1 MYQPLLHHVLEGHS
15 AELPGVGYLV
25 PEIIAA
31 RKDVAN
37 ALLHP
42 PFLRIN
48 FQTTAPD
55 SVTSTGMRSFA
66 DAAFHLQGVLGRSN
80 EAYVPGIGNFF
91 FQEGKLLFN
100 QEPVAMEFAPPAPAT
115 RIVRTGEAHAMVVG
129 DSDTT
134 TEEMTAYYDDIDQ
147 TSTHDRWWVGALI
160 LLGIAL
166 VGIIVYYLAFRQGA
180 ASLGPLQF

>member
-15 AELPGVGYLV
+15 AELPGVGFLV
-25 PEIIAA
+25 PEVIAA

-55 SVTSTGMRSFA
+55 SVTSTGLRSFA
-66 DAAFHLQGVLGRSN
+66 DAAFHLQGELGRAN

-100 QEPVAMEFAPPAPAT
+100 QEPVAMEFAPPAPAS

-134 TEEMTAYYDDIDQ
+134 TEEMTAYYEEQ
-147 TSTHDRWWVGALI
+147 ELSETGDRWWVGALI
-160 LLGIAL
+160 LLGVAIA
-166 VGIIVYYLAFRQGA
+166 GILVYYVALRHSA
-180 ASLGPLQF
+180 AHLGPLQF